1 MPLIQVAEAEV
12 VAHEPVP
19 DTLQP
24 IIDEKPAPPTQK
36 SPLLTYLLSARRF
49 GWPIAISV
57 LLLARASS
65 VMGTYVLKTMA
76 AQVDRAT
83 LPWDLLLFAVFSASQ
98 AALFFLFVY
107 LLYRLCIVPAASALH
122 GRLTSGVLLRDL
134 SFFQAT
140 PPGRILNLFTN
151 DVARVDGSLNG
162 SIASLAGQFV
172 NLALSCG
179 VLVAAMPAS
188 VLFVAPLLA
197 ACYALQQTYLVKLRE
212 LRHLDAESRAP
223 LLDHLQEAERGRVL
237 FSAHGVLEVRA
248 AAFGDLVARNV
259 RALWPLSCIDL
270 WLGVRLEVLSVVLQV
285 AALGLLL
292 AGSAEPGVLGFVM
305 TYVFQVTGTLS
316 NIAKISAQFEA
327 DAVSVARI
335 AEYSSAVDGEEDGFP
350 AGVTG
355 RRRTR
360 TATRLRLGHSLAE
373 SSSRAARYQP
383 GLPDSLQS
391 VSFNV
396 NPGEKVAVVG
406 RTGAG
411 KSSTVMCLLRLMHQT
426 AGKILIDGVDIADV
440 TKVRL
445 RRSLAL
451 MPQTQI
457 VFSGSIR
464 QNLDP
469 LGLHHDEEIRNV
481 LGVCGGPAI
490 IDKLSGIKDSAE
502 TSLLDTIVGPNRLSI
517 NLSKGELQLLLLSRA
532 VLQKSK
538 ILILDEATSGMD
550 AEAEARCH
558 DIICEN
564 LRDTTTLAILHRL
577 DLTLHYDKVLVLERG
592 RVVAFDTPA
601 VLLAQGRGLYFSMV
615 QEDAN
620 LMARAKHLFG
630 LG

>member
-1 MPLIQVAEAEV
+1 
-12 VAHEPVP
+12 
-19 DTLQP
+19 
-24 IIDEKPAPPTQK
+24 
-36 SPLLTYLLSARRF
+36 
-49 GWPIAISV
+49 
-57 LLLARASS
+57 
-65 VMGTYVLKTMA
+65 
-76 AQVDRAT
+76 
-83 LPWDLLLFAVFSASQ
+83 
-98 AALFFLFVY
+98 
-107 LLYRLCIVPAASALH
+107 
-122 GRLTSGVLLRDL
+122 
-134 SFFQAT
+134 
-140 PPGRILNLFTN
+140 
-151 DVARVDGSLNG
+151 
-162 SIASLAGQFV
+162 
-172 NLALSCG
+172 
-179 VLVAAMPAS
+179 
-188 VLFVAPLLA
+188 
-197 ACYALQQTYLVKLRE
+197 
-212 LRHLDAESRAP
+212 
-223 LLDHLQEAERGRVL
+223 
-237 FSAHGVLEVRA
+237 
-248 AAFGDLVARNV
+248 
-259 RALWPLSCIDL
+259 LWPLSCIDL

-350 AGVTG
+350 AGRDGSTPYSDSDPAPAWPQFG
-355 RRRTR
+355 RVEFQ
-360 TATRLRLGHSLAE
+360 GVS
-373 SSSRAARYQP
+373 ARYRP

-426 AGKILIDGVDIADV
+426 AGKIFIDGVDIADV

-502 TSLLDTIVGPNRLSI
+502 TSLLDTIVGPNI

-532 VLQKSK
+532 VLQKSR